1 MYSMGQYYLISSKH
15 INRHMWY
22 IFRSH
27 WFGVFSHIRQILNI
41 FAGATSFLFKKIKSK
56 NKIVLRAKALSSSLG
71 GCHDTQPGAQ
81 HTQLLSKYQ
90 VTTWAKLS
98 GPYQLVNIAFLL
110 ATSHVLVPHL
120 RVWWNVGDFV
130 IVEFELRK
138 CVRKFS
144 EKILIKS
151 RTSMRSTYIVSKQ
164 LQKRGRVRGRAK
176 KYSWQLLYALR
187 RPHFMLYK
195 ISSTTFNLLESNE
208 ELFSNELGQQYRD
221 DKRCHDKFLFPHCWH
236 RELKAP
242 YAFYSTTP
250 FGFPNHL
257 WDPKVIVFRW

>member
-130 IVEFELRK
+130 ILEFELRK
-138 CVRKFS
+138 CVRKDSDQIQNEYEIHLHCVKTTS
-144 EKILIKS
+144 EERKGEREGKKIFLTVAICS
-151 RTSMRSTYIVSKQ
+151 
-164 LQKRGRVRGRAK
+164 QK
-176 KYSWQLLYALR
+176 
-187 RPHFMLYK
+187 
-195 ISSTTFNLLESNE
+195 TTF
-208 ELFSNELGQQYRD
+208 
-221 DKRCHDKFLFPHCWH
+221 C
-236 RELKAP
+236 
-242 YAFYSTTP
+242 
-250 FGFPNHL
+250 
-257 WDPKVIVFRW
+257 VIRSIQHKI